1 MPTRAA
7 IVLCVLLLGACVPY
21 PGELP
26 PDGGG
31 SSFTT
36 IVEGTYPGLDAGYN
50 ETQGLH
56 FSVKAYG
63 VDVVRSVADKAEEA
77 YNRIM
82 TDTGLYSFKPR
93 GLYQIVVYGTQDEY
107 RKKTGQPEWSAG
119 VAVGNAIYTYAS
131 SRLDG
136 VLSHEM
142 THLIWF
148 EFMGGRLVQEHRW
161 INEGLAVY
169 EEAKAVDPTGGSS
182 LFASVRPTL
191 RATPISMDQM
201 TRLVPATER
210 AYEVSL
216 WYAQAED
223 MVRFM
228 VQRGGRIGFSQFL
241 MALRDGKDLG
251 GAVAAGFPGQWRS
264 LEDFDLQ
271 WRRSLQ

>member
-1 MPTRAA
+1 MVRGP
-7 IVLCVLLLGACVPY
+7 VVLLAVAALGACVPY

-26 PDGGG
+26 DDGRGR
-31 SSFTT
+31 SFTG
-36 IVEGTYPGLDAGYN
+36 IVEGAYPGLDAGYN
-50 ETQGLH
+50 ETQALH

-63 VDVVRSVADKAEEA
+63 VDIVRSVADRAEEA

-119 VAVGNAIYTYAS
+119 VAVGNAIYTYGS
-131 SRLDG
+131 PRLEG

-161 INEGLAVY
+161 INEGLAVF
-169 EEAKAVDPTGGSS
+169 EEAKAVDPRGGSA
-182 LFASVRPTL
+182 LFASMHQTL
-191 RATPISMDQM
+191 RSSPIPMDQM
-201 TRLVPATER
+201 MRLVPATER

-216 WYAQAED
+216 WYAQAEN
-223 MVRFM
+223 MVRFLI
-228 VQRGGRIGFSQFL
+228 QRGGRIGFSQFL
-241 MALRDGKDLG
+241 TAVRDGKNLDQ
-251 GAVAAGFPGQWRS
+251 AVSEGFPGQWRA